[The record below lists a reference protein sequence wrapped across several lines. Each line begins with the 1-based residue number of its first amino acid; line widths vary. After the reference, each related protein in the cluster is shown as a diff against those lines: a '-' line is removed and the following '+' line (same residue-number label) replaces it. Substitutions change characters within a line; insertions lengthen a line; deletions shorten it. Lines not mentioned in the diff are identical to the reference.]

1 MQKEKL
7 AWQQPAYY
15 LSKLVKDAIKSKL
28 KYKTGDEL
36 RREVNQVIE
45 NLQEKIVKLE
55 LEKDELTVR
64 LDRVRNEY
72 WDSRKEIR
80 NLRASGNSLSIED

>member
-7 AWQQPAYY
+7 AWQQRASY

-36 RREVNQVIE
+36 SREVNQVIE
-45 NLQEKIVKLE
+45 NLQEKIAKLE
-55 LEKDELTVR
+55 SEKDELTTR

-72 WDSRKEIR
+72 WDSRKEIKS
-80 NLRASGNSLSIED
+80 LRASGNSLSIED